1 MRYLARFQVE
11 TLTPLSIG
19 SGRSGL
25 LNQRLVAKDA
35 NGLPHIPGTSLAG
48 VVRHTLK
55 TNLEEESIEAI
66 FGFQRDKSEEG
77 QGSRI
82 LFSSGHL
89 LAVDGK
95 TVLEGLQKVDF
106 SHAYYKNFKHLPER
120 DHVRINHRGVADK
133 TGKFEEE
140 LVNKGT
146 RFVFEIE
153 LEGHAVDAEIWQQIL
168 DVLNSP
174 QFRIGAGTRKGFG
187 QFKVCHCYTRQFDL
201 SKEADFTAYLHKSS
215 SLNAQDT
222 KDWSKYTKE
231 TFEHGL
237 FPFHRTLVARDFF
250 LFGAGIGSSRAD
262 QMPKKEEVFE
272 WTDQGVKLSEYY
284 LLPATSIKGAIAHR
298 VAYHYNR
305 LNHTNIEQL
314 LAKSKEK
321 QLGFD
326 VETALQAKDYQ
337 LPYPLEQLDYPSN
350 SPEWQRLEA
359 EINSWSM
366 DDNATWQQYL
376 QELNTNALETAQWPV
391 GEKNNAV
398 KTLFGSGKN
407 SPNTNKK
414 NNNQVDLAEK
424 EDKGARGKVLFSDFY
439 LAEAKVS
446 TKVFNHVALDRF
458 TGGARDGA
466 LFTEELSASKA
477 EIKIKLFVEP
487 SAFADDPLVKEAWEA
502 ALADL
507 DSGQLQ
513 LGGSSNKGHG
523 VFQKKMEAVNSKA

>member
-35 NGLPHIPGTSLAG
+35 NGLPYIPGTSLAG

-55 TNLEEESIEAI
+55 TNLDETSIETI
-66 FGFQRDKSEEG
+66 FGFQRDKSEDG

-89 LAVDGK
+89 LAIDGK

-106 SHAYYKNFKHLPER
+106 SHPYYKNFKHLPER
-120 DHVRINHRGVADK
+120 DHVRINDRGVADK

-153 LEGHAVDAEIWQQIL
+153 LEGHPADAKIWEQIL
-168 DVLNSP
+168 GILNSP
-174 QFRIGAGTRKGFG
+174 QFRVGAGTRKGFG
-187 QFKVCHCYTRQFDL
+187 QFKVRHCHTRQFDL
-201 SKEADFTAYLHKSS
+201 SKEADFMAYLQKSS

-222 KDWSKYTKE
+222 KDWREYVESS
-231 TFEHGL
+231 FEHGL
-237 FPFHRTLVARDFF
+237 IPYHRTLVARDFF

-272 WTDQGVKLSEYY
+272 WTEQGVKLSEYY

-305 LNHTNIEQL
+305 LNQANIEQL
-314 LAKSKEK
+314 LAKDKEK
-321 QLGFD
+321 QHGFD
-326 VETALQAKDYQ
+326 LEAALKAKEYQ
-337 LPYPLEQLDYPSN
+337 LPYPLEALDYPSN

-359 EINSWSM
+359 EINSWTI
-366 DDNATWQQYL
+366 DENAAWQHY
-376 QELNTNALETAQWPV
+376 ALGLKQDEVAETFQQHV
-391 GEKNNAV
+391 GEENKAI
-398 KTLFGSGKN
+398 KTLFGC
-407 SPNTNKK
+407 
-414 NNNQVDLAEK
+414 AK
-424 EDKGARGKVLFSDFY
+424 EGNKGARGKVFFKDCY
-439 LAEAKVS
+439 LSETEVK

-466 LFTEELSASKA
+466 LFTEELSTSKA
-477 EIKIKLFVEP
+477 EIEIELFVEP

-502 ALADL
+502 ALTDL

-523 VFQKKMEAVNSKA
+523 VFLKKMEAVNSKA